1 MLSSG
6 PLRQCV
12 FMPLVMRK
20 VNMKIN
26 RKCLVASA
34 VAVVMILFILLE
46 LAKLLKFSSLG
57 GLQSHLITLFF
68 WTTIVSVFACLIHKI
83 DRLEL
88 SLKSNIPSREVATK
102 LNYLVVNWFMNHIK
116 AEDKKLCKYLLTE
129 VDDSNQK
136 LLGRLKQIV
145 KGFFKSKG

>member
-102 LNYLVVNWFMNHIK
+102 LNYLVVNWFTNHNKQSPDVHPIP
-116 AEDKKLCKYLLTE
+116 AASSGVLRT
-129 VDDSNQK
+129 DSHV
-136 LLGRLKQIV
+136 LGTFGSVGRSGDSL
-145 KGFFKSKG
+145 